1 MWVIKRLLSP
11 NGGFLP
17 DVMVGCGVGGPA
29 QNTVT
34 GTEGINLKR
43 FVLGIQVFMFVL
55 SQESPKSYV
64 L

>member
-1 MWVIKRLLSP
+1 MWVIKRLLSR

-17 DVMVGCGVGGPA
+17 DVMVGCGGAA
-29 QNTVT
+29 QNTVK